1 MLLLCFL
8 LQRLSGVIHV
18 YFISTKE
25 CFPIIKNTIIVKL
38 IGVKKNY
45 FLKVHWPKNRF
56 KFWSEGYVN
65 IFSQRKMQ
73 DRWTRHNMK
82 KRLSNILNVPTFSGY
97 LFVTVYCIGSSQTK
111 TRSMIISWGWK
122 GKSRFKYRQI
132 DSKRMKI
139 INCPIL
145 ILEDL
150 NKY

>member
-1 MLLLCFL
+1 MFSYHQKHYNSKVNRCKKKLLSESTLTKK
-8 LQRLSGVIHV
+8 QV
-18 YFISTKE
+18 YI
-25 CFPIIKNTIIVKL
+25 L
-38 IGVKKNY
+38 IWRICEYK
-45 FLKVHWPKNRF
+45 
-56 KFWSEGYVN
+56 
-65 IFSQRKMQ
+65 FSQRKMH

-82 KRLSNILNVPTFSGY
+82 KRLSNILVPTFSGY

-111 TRSMIISWGWK
+111 TRSMHIISWGWK

-145 ILEDL
+145 IFEDM